1 MRETELESMLS
12 ARVKGCVASRCHSS
26 DLADRLRI
34 SVRHSRRAFQI
45 RLTALVAVVVVT
57 AMLMVGL
64 TGRKEQSAQGE
75 AALVAAQENSGG
87 EKVSGW
93 MFLGIFRDIFK
104 KNKVNKRREENAR

>member
-1 MRETELESMLS
+1 MTETELEAMLS
-12 ARVKGCVASRCHSS
+12 ARVKECVASRYHSA
-26 DLADRLRI
+26 DLANRLLT
-34 SVRHSRRAFQI
+34 SVRHSRRTFQI
-45 RLTALVAVVVVT
+45 RLMALVAVVVVT

-64 TGRKEQSAQGE
+64 TGRKKQTAHGE
-75 AALVAAQENSGG
+75 AALIAAQEDSGG